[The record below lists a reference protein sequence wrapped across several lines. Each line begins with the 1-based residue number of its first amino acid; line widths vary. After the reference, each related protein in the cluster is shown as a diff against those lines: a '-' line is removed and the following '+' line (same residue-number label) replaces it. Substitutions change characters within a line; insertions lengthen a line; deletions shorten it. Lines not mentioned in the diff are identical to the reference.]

1 MIYLLKYVVLAGYWL
16 LRQIF
21 YKNVTL
27 PVLSDL
33 EAALGKGLAGVGQ
46 EIHYRLVVDLDERSL
61 RGIWT

>member
-1 MIYLLKYVVLAGYWL
+1 MIHLLKYVVLAGYWL

-33 EAALGKGLAGVGQ
+33 EAALGTGLAGVGQ
-46 EIHYRLVVDLDERSL
+46 EIHYRLVVDLDEGSL
-61 RGIWT
+61 QGTWT

>member
-21 YKNVTL
+21 YKDVTL

-33 EAALGKGLAGVGQ
+33 EAALGTGLAGVGQ
-46 EIHYRLVVDLDERSL
+46 EIHYRLVVDLDEGSL
-61 RGIWT
+61 QGTWT

>member
-16 LRQIF
+16 LSQIF

-33 EAALGKGLAGVGQ
+33 EAALGTGLAGVGQ
-46 EIHYRLVVDLDERSL
+46 EIHYRLVVDLDEGSL
-61 RGIWT
+61 QGTWT

>member
-21 YKNVTL
+21 HKDVTL

-33 EAALGKGLAGVGQ
+33 EAALGTGLAGVGQ